1 MLAYYF
7 DLALRSFRSARA
19 LSVLMVLALALGI
32 GACMTTLT
40 VYHVL
45 SGDPIPHK
53 SDRLFDVQID
63 AGSLVDWQPGGEPQ
77 LQLTRFDAEALLRA
91 AQAKRQVMMTGG
103 SIAVQPEST
112 ALKPFYAPS
121 RYATADFFAMFEAPF
136 LHGGG
141 WDKAADDDQARVAV
155 ISRSLNDKLHGGE
168 NSVGREL
175 RLRGLTFRIVG
186 VLDHWRPV
194 PHYFDLSMG
203 HYQRP
208 ADVMLP
214 FSTAMA
220 AKFGSSGNMSCW
232 DNSGP
237 AGPRDVNAP
246 CAWLQYWVELASPAD
261 APAFREHLVQY
272 SESQRQAGRFQRPTN
287 VRLRNVTDWLVHN
300 HVLPGDVKL
309 QVWLAFGFLLVCL
322 TNTVGLLLAKCL
334 RRSGEI
340 GVRRALG
347 ATRGAIFGQFL
358 VEAGTLGLAGGVA
371 GLGLAALG
379 LWLVR
384 QSPAEYA
391 ALAEM
396 DWAMLGLTLALSL
409 AASLLAGLLPAWRA
423 AHVTPAQQLKTQ

>member
-7 DLALRSFRSARA
+7 DLALRSAKRARA
-19 LSVLMVLALALGI
+19 LSVLMVLAIALGI

-45 SGDPIPHK
+45 SGNPIPHK

-63 AGSLVDWQPGGEPQ
+63 AGTMQGWRPGQEPQ
-77 LQLTRFDAEALLRA
+77 FQLTRFDAEALLREGRA
-91 AQAKRQVMMTGG
+91 RRQVMMTGG
-103 SIAVQPEST
+103 GVAVQPEGAT
-112 ALKPFYAPS
+112 VKPFQAPA

-136 LHGGG
+136 LHGSG
-141 WDKAADDDQARVAV
+141 WDKAADESQARVAV
-155 ISRSLNDKLHGGE
+155 ISKSLNDKLFGGE

-175 RLRGLTFRIVG
+175 RLGGRAFRVIG
-186 VLDHWRPV
+186 VLDAWRPV
-194 PHYFDLSMG
+194 PHYFDLTLG
-203 HYQRP
+203 HYSPP
-208 ADVMLP
+208 ADVYLP
-214 FSTAMA
+214 FSSAMA
-220 AKFGSSGNMSCW
+220 ADFGRWGTLNCW
-232 DNSGP
+232 GSTGA

-261 APAFREHLVQY
+261 AAAFRQHLEQY
-272 SESQRQAGRFQRPTN
+272 SQSQRDAGRFQRPVN
-287 VRLRNVTDWLVHN
+287 VRLRNVTDWLAYRE
-300 HVLPGDVKL
+300 VLPGDVKL

-347 ATRGAIFGQFL
+347 ATRGAIFAQFL
-358 VEAGTLGLAGGVA
+358 VEAGTLGLVGGVA

-384 QSPAEYA
+384 QSPAQYA

-396 DWAMLGLTLALSL
+396 DWAMLALTLALSL

-423 AHVTPAQQLKTQ
+423 ANVTPAQQLKTQ